1 MAQIYGQIESLKQIR
16 NSLNLNGIDRFNSI
30 NEINTFLKNYESEK
44 ITVYKYFENELENDI
59 NDLKEKIKNNR
70 DDSEKVE
77 KESIKKLNT
86 KIDGDLN
93 RLDKYN
99 KKNQNSFIVK
109 LITLV
114 IAALLEFRVKYLQ
127 NNFGNIIGKSTYNIN
142 RIISENTKKLNEL
155 ISNREIIVTER
166 SAKKIKHLVFTKEI
180 ILKINPLIA
189 GAIGENLVVKE
200 IDNLSNDYI
209 LLNDFSLTFDPPI
222 YNRKEDDRIYS
233 IQIDH
238 LLISKAGI
246 FILETKNWS
255 KKSIMSFNLRSP
267 IEQVK
272 RTSFALFVLLHS
284 NKNKLDKHH
293 WGERQIPIRSIIVM
307 INEKPK
313 EDFKLVKIKTLKELN
328 SYIEFFEPIFNDSEY
343 GKISRD
349 LINLYDKNNTTSNV
363 SF

>member
-16 NSLNLNGIDRFNSI
+16 NSLNLKGIDRFNSI
-30 NEINTFLKNYESEK
+30 NDINTFLKNYESEK

-59 NDLKEKIKNNR
+59 NDLKEKIKNYQ

-77 KESIKKLNT
+77 KGSIKKLNT
-86 KIDGDLN
+86 KINGNLN
-93 RLDKYN
+93 GLDKYN
-99 KKNQNSFIVK
+99 KEIQNSFLAK
-109 LITLV
+109 LITLGIV
-114 IAALLEFRVKYLQ
+114 TLLEIRVKYLQ
-127 NNFGNIIGKSTYNIN
+127 NNFGNFIGKSTNKIK
-142 RIISENTKKLNEL
+142 RIIRVDTEKLNGL
-155 ISNREIIVTER
+155 ISNREIIITER
-166 SAKKIKHLVFTKEI
+166 SAKKIKQLVFTKEAV
-180 ILKINPLIA
+180 LKINPLIA

-255 KKSIMSFNLRSP
+255 KKSIMSFDLRSP

-272 RTSFALFVLLHS
+272 RTSFALFVLLH
-284 NKNKLDKHH
+284 NKKNKLDKHH

-313 EDFKLVKIKTLKELN
+313 ENFKLVKIKTLKELN
-328 SYIEFFEPIFNDSEY
+328 NYIEFFEPIFNDNEY
-343 GKISRD
+343 SKISRD
-349 LINLYDKNNTTSNV
+349 LINLYNKNKTT
-363 SF
+363 